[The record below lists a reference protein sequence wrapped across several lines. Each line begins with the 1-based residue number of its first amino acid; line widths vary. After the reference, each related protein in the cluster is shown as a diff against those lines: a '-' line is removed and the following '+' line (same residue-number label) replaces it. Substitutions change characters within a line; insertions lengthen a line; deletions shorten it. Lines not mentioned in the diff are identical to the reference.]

1 MSMAA
6 KPLGPSDYV
15 LTNDNDEMT
24 TGSGAE
30 QPTGTPAAGGPEA
43 FLWRFQVLDLYQVVL
58 LGETPA
64 RRGHAFRM
72 TILDTGDDELAPG
85 SDIRVVVQDPILAEK
100 AEIYRG
106 QYRRFSA
113 ATNQFD
119 ANETESLKN
128 GARVPQ
134 SWHVTVLGTVPAGAV
149 NAEADNVGSFVSI
162 DVIRRLINR

>member
-15 LTNDNDEMT
+15 LTNDNDEQT

-30 QPTGTPAAGGPEA
+30 QASGTPAAGGPEA
-43 FLWRFQVLDLYQVVL
+43 FVWRFQVLDLYQIVM

-64 RRGHAFRM
+64 RRGHAFRLS
-72 TILDTGDDELAPG
+72 ILDTGAADIVPG

-134 SWHVTVLGTVPAGAV
+134 SWHVTILGTVPVGAV
-149 NAEADNVGSFVSI
+149 NANATDAGSFVAI